1 MLDLTE
7 IIQHQTNG
15 INCDITT
22 EDVIEK
28 LTQWDELYGI
38 EISEVEY
45 DRVIV
50 KFSRLPE
57 NLAAL
62 AMEIYEFCP
71 DVIDQ
76 GYGCMDDML
85 AINNPE
91 QNVLDEETQQL
102 IQGVDFTDENFGL
115 KILQNAL
122 KMSPEVFLWWD

>member
-1 MLDLTE
+1 MIDLTD
-7 IIQHQTNG
+7 IIIHQTNG

-28 LTQWDELYGI
+28 LRRWDELYGI
-38 EISEVEY
+38 EISEVEN

-50 KFSRLPE
+50 TFSQLPE
-57 NLAAL
+57 DLEVLAT
-62 AMEIYEFCP
+62 EIYEFCP

-85 AINNPE
+85 GMKVQAGLELN
-91 QNVLDEETQQL
+91 EETQQL
-102 IQGVDFTDENFGL
+102 IQDVDFNDENFGL

-122 KMSPEVFLWWD
+122 KVDRSVFLWWD

>member
-1 MLDLTE
+1 MLDLTK

-28 LTQWDELYGI
+28 LTQRDKLYGI

-45 DRVIV
+45 DQVIV
-50 KFSRLPE
+50 EFSRSPE
-57 NLAAL
+57 NLEAL
-62 AMEIYEFCP
+62 AMEIYGFCP
-71 DVIDQ
+71 DFIDQ
-76 GYGCMDDML
+76 EYGCMDDML

-91 QNVLDEETQQL
+91 QNVLDKETQQL

-115 KILQNAL
+115 KFLQNAL
-122 KMSPEVFLWWD
+122 KISP